1 VGDVEGLDCFDFD
14 LPEQSQ
20 IIGDKAYNDDEL
32 EDVLD
37 TALFLTAVKKPMGKR
52 AVQLMLEKYLAVAC
66 IENASVQS
74 LRHTMA
80 VHHLAKGTPLKTLA
94 EILGDDPSTLQI
106 YMLLGRKV
114 HHRAL
119 QENAL

>member
-1 VGDVEGLDCFDFD
+1 MREPV
-14 LPEQSQ
+14 Q
-20 IIGDKAYNDDEL
+20 
-32 EDVLD
+32 D

-52 AVQLMLEKYLAVAC
+52 AVQLMLAKYMKEAEIAD
-66 IENASVQS
+66 ASVQT

-94 EILGDDPSTLQI
+94 EILGENPDTLQV
-106 YMLLGRKV
+106 YVPVARKMQSK
-114 HHRAL
+114 AL